1 MKVGNGNEQPPPPLT
16 AERSKQG
23 VGMYMNANVYM
34 RKRQMKR
41 YMLLSVMIRK
51 NTSLE
56 PQVYILVVGAT
67 IRDGKH
73 YSGFW

>member
-1 MKVGNGNEQPPPPLT
+1 
-16 AERSKQG
+16 
-23 VGMYMNANVYM
+23 
-34 RKRQMKR
+34 MKR